1 MKDVL
6 TDILA
11 KSTGRNRDELAKDI
25 ERDFYMGA
33 QQAKEYGIIDE
44 IFEHKKKVEKT

>member
-6 TDILA
+6 TDILV
-11 KSTGRNRDELAKDI
+11 KSTGKNREELAKDI

-44 IFEHKKKVEKT
+44 IFEHKKKGDKS